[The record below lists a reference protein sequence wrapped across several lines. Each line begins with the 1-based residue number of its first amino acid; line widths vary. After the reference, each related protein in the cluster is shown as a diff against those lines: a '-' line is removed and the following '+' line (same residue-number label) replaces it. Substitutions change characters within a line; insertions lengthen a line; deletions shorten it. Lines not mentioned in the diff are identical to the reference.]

1 MEDKSYHELINECS
15 RDLCLQSDTCKAD
28 CHGLNCEN
36 SWHAECLIKAGWIKQ
51 QTGTWKLYSSTMM
64 ECSNCK
70 KHVPYHRYKYCPHC
84 GSKNEMEK
92 YNG

>member
-1 MEDKSYHELINECS
+1 MNEQVKELFGTLMCNYDFPEEF
-15 RDLCLQSDTCKAD
+15 AA
-28 CHGLNCEN
+28 GL
-36 SWHAECLIKAGWIKQ
+36 AEFLIDEEYRLIKH
-51 QTGTWKLYSSTMM
+51 GTWKLYSSTMM